1 MAVVTDIRI
10 QDTFFDNRKIVKL
23 KRRHGAEALLCLI
36 RLWMYTAKNAPK
48 GILFDMDDDDI
59 EIAAGWAGEP
69 GALVRTLIELVL
81 LEKDH
86 GIASIHDW
94 EECQPWAFKSDIRST
109 RAQKGGIAKAEKLLQ
124 ADNKHASSSKQADNK
139 HAGSNAPFL
148 SSPSLPSPI
157 PSNTPPQAEPAGF
170 EVFWK
175 AYPSN
180 KDKKAEARKSWAKLK
195 PDAELQ
201 AKILAALDWQR
212 HQPKWTKDNGDFVP
226 MAVTYLN
233 QRRWEDERP
242 SSAPKP
248 NPEKRYK
255 SDLEKEIE
263 FQANEKRLWDEA
275 VARGDELPQ

>member
-94 EECQPWAFKSDIRST
+94 EDCQPWAFKSDIRSA

-148 SSPSLPSPI
+148 SSPFLSSPI
-157 PSNTPPQAEPAGF
+157 PSNTPPQAEPAGDVVPLALDLGPAPMKTNAAKERF
-170 EVFWK
+170 EKFWAVVRK
-175 AYPSN
+175 KVGKKMAMAEFLKVNPDDALLEKMIRSMTAYNKSN
-180 KDKKAEARKSWAKLK
+180 DDVTKLK
-195 PDAELQ
+195 DPE
-201 AKILAALDWQR
+201 
-212 HQPKWTKDNGDFVP
+212 
-226 MAVTYLN
+226 
-233 QRRWEDERP
+233 RWIKGERW
-242 SSAPKP
+242 
-248 NPEKRYK
+248 N
-255 SDLEKEIE
+255 
-263 FQANEKRLWDEA
+263 
-275 VARGDELPQ
+275 DELLMNGGGDKAPVSNAWKGAEN